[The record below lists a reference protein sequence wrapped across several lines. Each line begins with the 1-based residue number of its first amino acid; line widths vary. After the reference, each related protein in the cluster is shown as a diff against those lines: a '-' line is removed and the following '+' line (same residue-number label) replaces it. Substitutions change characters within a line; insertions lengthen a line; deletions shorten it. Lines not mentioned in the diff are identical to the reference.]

1 MIIKNHKSVNQIQ
14 HKQSERTLE
23 IEIFPVI
30 SPAQIN
36 IIRVW
41 LGIWTLSGLV
51 ILTQFFTNA
60 PKETKMFLGLWMA
73 FWGYFEF
80 KVYNILWWKKKGSEY
95 LRLDD
100 KRMELILKSSNKPR
114 SFFFELNEIKNLR
127 TVDFNEKKYS
137 EAVNSSFFGL
147 GKETILFEFNQNKYG
162 IGKQLN
168 REEANKV
175 LKLLRT
181 KIKT

>member
-14 HKQSERTLE
+14 HTQSDGIIE
-23 IEIFPVI
+23 IKIFPVI

-41 LGIWTLSGLV
+41 LGIWTFSGL
-51 ILTQFFTNA
+51 IIMTQFFTNA
-60 PKETKMFLGLWMA
+60 PRETKMFLALWMT

-80 KVYNILWWKKKGSEY
+80 KVYNILWWKKNGCEVIKVDNEQ
-95 LRLDD
+95 L
-100 KRMELILKSSNKPR
+100 EIILQSSNKPR
-114 SFFFELNEIKNLR
+114 SFTFENSSIKNLS
-127 TVDFNEKKYS
+127 TVDFNEKKYG
-137 EAVNSSFFGL
+137 EGVNSSFFGL
-147 GKETILFEFNQNKYG
+147 GKETIYFEFNQNKYG

-168 REEANKV
+168 REEANRV
-175 LKLLRT
+175 LKLLKS

>member
-1 MIIKNHKSVNQIQ
+1 MVIKNHKSVNLIQ
-14 HKQSERTLE
+14 HKQSEGE
-23 IEIFPVI
+23 IEIKMYPVI
-30 SPAQIN
+30 SPVQLN
-36 IIRVW
+36 IIRIW
-41 LGIWTLSGLV
+41 LAIWTLSGLV

-60 PKETKMFLGLWMA
+60 PRETKMFLALWMA

-80 KVYNILWWKKKGSEY
+80 KVYNILWWKKNGFEGIHV
-95 LRLDD
+95 DD
-100 KRMELILKSSNKPR
+100 EKLTITLHSSNKPR
-114 SFFFELNEIKNLR
+114 SFIFETNQIQKL
-127 TVDFNEKKYS
+127 TAVDFNEKKYS

-147 GKETILFEFNQNKYG
+147 GKETIHFEFNGSKYG

-175 LKLLRT
+175 LKLLKT